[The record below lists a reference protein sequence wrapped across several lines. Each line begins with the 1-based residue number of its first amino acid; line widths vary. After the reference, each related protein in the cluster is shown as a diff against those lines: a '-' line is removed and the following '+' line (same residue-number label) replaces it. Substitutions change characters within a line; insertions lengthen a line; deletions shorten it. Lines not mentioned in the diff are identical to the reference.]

1 MKQSRFHR
9 IYEKGKRRKKLFTK
23 NLIPGKTVYD
33 ENLIKENNL
42 EYREWDARR
51 SKLAAAILKGIDKIG
66 IEKGSVV
73 LYLGA
78 SSGTTVSHVSDIVGK
93 EGFVFAVEFAPR
105 MMRDLVFL
113 CEGRKNIA
121 PMLYDA
127 NKPEEYKEKMADEA
141 DIVYMDIA
149 QRNQAEIFLKNVDMF
164 LKKGGMGLLAV
175 KARSV
180 NVTEKP
186 SKIFRQVREKLEK
199 NLKVIDS
206 KMLSPFQKDHC
217 MFVVKKWE

>member
-9 IYEKGKRRKKLFTK
+9 VYERGKRRKKLFTK
-23 NLIPGKTVYD
+23 SMTPGKTIYD
-33 ENLIKENNL
+33 EDIIKENNL

-51 SKLAAAILKGIDKIG
+51 SKLAAAILKGVNKIG

-78 SSGTTVSHVSDIVGK
+78 SSGTTVSHVSDIVGEK
-93 EGFVFAVEFAPR
+93 GFVFAVEFAPR
-105 MMRDLVFL
+105 MMRDLVFV
-113 CEGRKNIA
+113 CEDRKNIA

-127 NKPEEYKEKMADEA
+127 NKPEEYKGKMTEEVDV
-141 DIVYMDIA
+141 VYQDIA
-149 QRNQAEIFLKNVDMF
+149 QRNQADIFLKNVDMF
-164 LKKGGMGLLAV
+164 LKKGGIGLLAV

-186 SKIFRQVREKLEK
+186 SKIFKQVREKLEK
-199 NLKVIDS
+199 HLKIIDF
-206 KMLSPFQKDHC
+206 KKLNPFQKDHC
-217 MFVVKKWE
+217 MFVVKK